1 MAKLETPINGR
12 FHEVKSRIYHGVI
25 SGSISCE
32 LNGESNFVGKNSRCS
47 VMVFE
52 RYSAF
57 GGNRVSLSVTL
68 YQDGDGPIHMSAIA
82 SGGSQAIFAKINT
95 FSEESFL
102 EKLREVLAE

>member
-1 MAKLETPINGR
+1 MASLQRQLSGS
-12 FHEVKSRIYHGVI
+12 FHEIRSKIYRGI
-25 SGSISCE
+25 LDGSISSE
-32 LNGESNFVGKNSRCS
+32 LNGSHDFTGRNSRCS

-68 YQDGDGPIHMSAIA
+68 YQEGNGPVQLSAIA

-95 FSEESFL
+95 FSEEAFL
-102 EKLREVLAE
+102 DKLREVVDN

>member
-1 MAKLETPINGR
+1 MASLQRQLNENFFELRSKITRGILD
-12 FHEVKSRIYHGVI
+12 
-25 SGSISCE
+25 GSISSE
-32 LNGESNFVGKNSRCS
+32 LNGSHDFAGKTSRCS

-68 YQDGDGPIHMSAIA
+68 YQEGNGPVQLSAVA

-95 FSEESFL
+95 LSEDAFL
-102 EKLREVLAE
+102 EKLREIIDE